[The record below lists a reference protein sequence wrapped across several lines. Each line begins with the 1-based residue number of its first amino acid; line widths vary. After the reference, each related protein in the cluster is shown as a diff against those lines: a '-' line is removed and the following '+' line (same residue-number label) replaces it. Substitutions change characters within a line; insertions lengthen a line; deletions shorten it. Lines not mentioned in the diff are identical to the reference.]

1 MKILKYLIPYIIFG
15 SLQYKFTKDGLTF
28 ASPFLF
34 MSLRYFIGGLAL
46 LPFARKVVLNKDV
59 IVLTL
64 LTTASSG
71 LWAMGLNYVAPSES
85 AVLSYTMPLF
95 SIPIAYLILSERPR
109 TFEVVGAI
117 IGFLGVT
124 VYGLSLSGKLSVL
137 GGILTVLNA
146 VFWAS
151 FTVYYRKLRSM
162 DPAVVNTSQML
173 LGSLVF
179 LALTPIGFRFD
190 PSLNFV
196 GDLLFSALLGG
207 TLLFYLWNVM
217 LRMERVG
224 KVTVMAFSVPVT
236 SSIIDE
242 VTGEVQLNHESYVGM
257 LTMMAGIILSRK
269 DEIFSKKRKVAV
281 KTAKTS

>member
-1 MKILKYLIPYIIFG
+1 MKILKYLIPYIVFG

-46 LPFARKVVLNKDV
+46 LPFAKKVVLNRDV
-59 IVLTL
+59 IILTL

-179 LALTPIGFRFD
+179 LALTPVGFRFD

-242 VTGEVQLNHESYVGM
+242 VTGEVQLNHESYAGM

>member
-1 MKILKYLIPYIIFG
+1 MKILKYLIPYIVFG

-46 LPFARKVVLNKDV
+46 LPFAKKVVLNRDV
-59 IVLTL
+59 IILTL

-117 IGFLGVT
+117 IGFLEVT

-179 LALTPIGFRFD
+179 LALTPVGFRFD

-242 VTGEVQLNHESYVGM
+242 VTGEVQLNHESYAGM